1 MGKIIRFKGAD
12 FSANKVD
19 IVIKYNNNLELQ
31 NKGIQIIGGDN
42 IGNVNDNLNNLR
54 LSSKTLV
61 FVPKGKA
68 LYIKGLKGINQTNI
82 ALMFDYV
89 YYSENTYNSSA
100 CAGKSSTR
108 DDDIFVMNREGED
121 TVKIENNLDKD
132 YYYALVCSPLD
143 KVTEI
148 PSVNYSPLK
157 YAVM

>member
-12 FSANKVD
+12 FSVNKVD
-19 IVIKYNNNLELQ
+19 VVINYNNNLELQ
-31 NKGIQIIGGDN
+31 NKGIQIVGESNLGD
-42 IGNVNDNLNNLR
+42 VNDNLNNLR

-68 LYIKGLKGINQTNI
+68 LYIKGLKGINQTSI

-89 YYSENTYNSSA
+89 YYSENTYNSSSY
-100 CAGKSSTR
+100 AGKSSTR
-108 DDDIFVMNREGED
+108 DNDIFVMNREGED

-157 YAVM
+157 YVVM

>member
-19 IVIKYNNNLELQ
+19 IVINYNNNLELQ
-31 NKGIQIIGGDN
+31 NYGIRIVGESGLGDVTS
-42 IGNVNDNLNNLR
+42 GLNNLR

-89 YYSENTYNSSA
+89 YYSENTYNASA
-100 CAGKSSTR
+100 YAGKSSTR
-108 DDDIFVMNREGED
+108 DDDIFVMNREGEN
-121 TVKIENNLDKD
+121 TVKIENNLDRD
-132 YYYALVCSPLD
+132 YYYALVCCPLD